1 MKKFLIKGAIVL
13 AVFIAALF
21 TISNIMNK
29 GNTDMTVEMAKATFP
44 VITLHHGGWEVNELH
59 GYADEMDVNYMRE
72 CITPLSVG
80 RKLNLTMDTHARQIR
95 ELSFEVRSID
105 GERLIENSKITD
117 YEEANGVLTASLQ
130 LKDLIED
137 NKEYMLVILVKTGG
151 GQEIRYYTRVIYA
164 DDFYTAEKLDYVMDF
179 SGKTFHKEE
188 AKELTKYLES
198 SSKGDNTTF
207 AKVDIHSSFKQVT
220 WGDLNV
226 ERLTY
231 PKISIRE
238 LSSQTGSFL
247 LKYYVGIKEG
257 KRTGYFAVEEFY
269 RVRYTTERMYL
280 LDFERRMNQIFDT
293 ESDIFGNSSIDLGI
307 MGEEVS
313 LKENEGGNVI
323 AFVASN
329 RLFSYNVV
337 DQKLALLFG
346 FYNREN
352 TDDRALYDQHRIQIL
367 NVDEGG
373 NVTFMVYGYMNRGR
387 HEGKTGISVFYY
399 DGTVNTT
406 EELIY
411 VPYYKAPELLL
422 AEVEQLSYINRDG
435 TIYLMIDNAIYGINV
450 VGRTCETIVKNLQE
464 GCYQVSDSNRMMVWQ
479 KGNTLYEGK
488 ELVLMNLN
496 TGRQTLISAGRDE
509 VIAPIGFM
517 GEDLIYGIA
526 RENDIVLD
534 DTGNIIFPMYCVKIQ
549 NETEGILKTYIQ
561 ENVYVTRGSVEEN
574 QIILNRV
581 KKEEDGE
588 YTAIEDDHIMNA
600 EVAETMINNL
610 EVVAI
615 DVYEK
620 ITRINLKNEVAK
632 GAVKLLT
639 PKEVLFE
646 GGRNILFEEQDVALE
661 RYYVYGKG
669 GMEGIF
675 MDVGNAVNLAYD
687 VSGVVVNDAGSYVWQ
702 KGGRSTKNQ
711 IMAIKGEKAT
721 EDKNAL
727 AVCLDTMLEFEG
739 ISRNVP
745 KLLESGETVIDIL
758 ETNLENAKVIDLTGC
773 NLDAVLYYVN
783 QDIPV
788 LTMLEDGSAVLLI
801 GFNEKNT
808 VVMNPENGEVYKV
821 GMNDSKEWFEQNGNK
836 FITYIRTDS

>member
-29 GNTDMTVEMAKATFP
+29 GNTDMTTEMAQATFP
-44 VITLHHGGWEVNELH
+44 VITLHHGGWEINELH
-59 GYADEMDVNYMRE
+59 GYGDEMDVNYMRE

-105 GERLIENSKITD
+105 GERLIENSKVTD
-117 YEEANGVLTASLQ
+117 YEEAGGILTASLQ

-137 NKEYMLVILVKTGG
+137 NKEYMLVILVKING
-151 GQEIRYYTRVIYA
+151 GQEIRYYTRVIHA
-164 DDFYTAEKLDYVMDF
+164 EEFYTAEKLDYVMDF
-179 SGKTFHKEE
+179 SGKTFDKEQ

-231 PKISIRE
+231 PKVTIRE

-269 RVRYTTERMYL
+269 RVRYTAERMYL
-280 LDFERRMNQIFDT
+280 LDFERRMEQIFDT
-293 ESDIFGNSSIDLGI
+293 ESDVFGNSSIDLGI
-307 MGEEVS
+307 MGDEVA

-323 AFVASN
+323 AFVAGN

-337 DQKLALLFG
+337 DHKLAFLFG
-346 FYNREN
+346 FYNSEN
-352 TDDRALYDQHRIQIL
+352 KDERALYDQHRIQIL

-411 VPYYKAPELLL
+411 IPYYKAPELLL
-422 AEVEQLSYINRDG
+422 AEVEQLSFVNRDG
-435 TIYLMIDNAIYGINV
+435 TVYLMIDNAIYGINV
-450 VGRTCETIVKNLQE
+450 VSRMCETIVKNLQE

-479 KGNTLYEGK
+479 KGNKLYEGK

-496 TGRQTLISAGRDE
+496 TGRQTVISAGRDE

-534 DTGNIIFPMYCVKIQ
+534 DTGNIVFPMYCVKIQ

-561 ENVYVTRGSVEEN
+561 ENVYVIKGSVEEN

-581 KKEEDGE
+581 KKDDDGE
-588 YTAIEDDHIMNA
+588 YETIPDDHIMNA
-600 EVAETMINNL
+600 EVAEKMINNL

-632 GAVKLLT
+632 TAVKILT

-646 GGRNILFEEQDVALE
+646 GGRNVLFEEQDVTLQ

-687 VSGVVVNDAGSYVWQ
+687 VSGVVVNDAGGYVWQ

-721 EDKNAL
+721 EEKSAL

-745 KLLESGETVIDIL
+745 QLLQSGETVIEIL
-758 ETNLENAKVIDLTGC
+758 ETNLESAKVIDLTGC
-773 NLDAVLYYVN
+773 SLDAVLYYVN

-788 LTMLEDGSAVLLI
+788 LIMLEDGSAVLLI

-821 GMNDSKEWFEQNGNK
+821 GMNDSKEWFEQNGNR

>member
-29 GNTDMTVEMAKATFP
+29 GNTDMTTEMAQATFP

-59 GYADEMDVNYMRE
+59 GYGDEMDVNYMRE

-105 GERLIENSKITD
+105 GERLIENSKVTD
-117 YEEANGVLTASLQ
+117 YEEAGGILTASLQ

-137 NKEYMLVILVKTGG
+137 NKEYMLVILVKING
-151 GQEIRYYTRVIYA
+151 GQEIRYYTRVIHA
-164 DDFYTAEKLDYVMDF
+164 EEFYTAEKLDYVMDF
-179 SGKTFHKEE
+179 SGKTFDKEQ

-231 PKISIRE
+231 PKVTIRE

-269 RVRYTTERMYL
+269 RVRYTAERMYL
-280 LDFERRMNQIFDT
+280 LDFERRMEQIFDT
-293 ESDIFGNSSIDLGI
+293 ESDVFGNGSIDLGI
-307 MGEEVS
+307 MGDEVA

-323 AFVASN
+323 AFVAGN

-337 DQKLALLFG
+337 EHKLAFLFG
-346 FYNREN
+346 FYNSEN
-352 TDDRALYDQHRIQIL
+352 KDERALYDQHRIQIL

-411 VPYYKAPELLL
+411 IPYYKAPELLL
-422 AEVEQLSYINRDG
+422 AEVEQLSFVNRDG
-435 TIYLMIDNAIYGINV
+435 TVYLMIDNAIYGINV
-450 VGRTCETIVKNLQE
+450 VSRMCETIVKNLQE

-479 KGNTLYEGK
+479 KGNKLYEGK

-496 TGRQTLISAGRDE
+496 TGRQTVISAGRDE

-534 DTGNIIFPMYCVKIQ
+534 DTGNIVFPMYCVKIQ

-561 ENVYVTRGSVEEN
+561 ENVYVIKGSVEEN

-581 KKEEDGE
+581 KKDDDGE
-588 YTAIEDDHIMNA
+588 YETISDDHIMNA
-600 EVAETMINNL
+600 EVAEKMINNL

-632 GAVKLLT
+632 TAVKILT

-646 GGRNILFEEQDVALE
+646 GSRNVLFEEQDVTLQ

-687 VSGVVVNDAGSYVWQ
+687 VSGVVVNDAGGYVWQ

-721 EDKNAL
+721 EEKSAL

-745 KLLESGETVIDIL
+745 QLLQSGETVIEIL
-758 ETNLENAKVIDLTGC
+758 ETNLESAKVIDLTGC
-773 NLDAVLYYVN
+773 SLDAVLYYVN

-788 LTMLEDGSAVLLI
+788 LIMLEDGSAVLLI

-821 GMNDSKEWFEQNGNK
+821 GMNDSKEWFEQNGNR

>member
-21 TISNIMNK
+21 TISDIMNK
-29 GNTDMTVEMAKATFP
+29 GNTDMTVEMAQATFP

-59 GYADEMDVNYMRE
+59 GYGDEMDVNYMRE

-117 YEEANGVLTASLQ
+117 YEETGGILTASLQ

-137 NKEYMLVILVKTGG
+137 NKEYMLVILVKING
-151 GQEIRYYTRVIYA
+151 GQEIRYYTRVIHA
-164 DDFYTAEKLDYVMDF
+164 EDFYTAEKLDYVMDF
-179 SGKTFHKEE
+179 SGKTFDKEQ

-198 SSKGDNTTF
+198 NSQGDNTTF

-231 PKISIRE
+231 PKVTIRE

-280 LDFERRMNQIFDT
+280 LDFERRMDQILDT
-293 ESDIFGNSSIDLGI
+293 GSDIFGNNSIDLGI
-307 MGEEVS
+307 MGEGVA

-337 DQKLALLFG
+337 DHKLALLFG
-346 FYNREN
+346 FYNNDNKDE
-352 TDDRALYDQHRIQIL
+352 RALYDQHRIQIL

-387 HEGKTGISVFYY
+387 HEGKTGISVCYY

-411 VPYYKAPELLL
+411 IPYYKAPELLL
-422 AEVEQLSYINRDG
+422 AEVEQLSFINRDG
-435 TIYLMIDNAIYGINV
+435 TLYLMIDNAIYGINV
-450 VGRTCETIVKNLQE
+450 VSRLCETIVKNLQE

-479 KGNTLYEGK
+479 KGNKLYEGK

-534 DTGNIIFPMYCVKIQ
+534 DAGNIIFPMYCVKIQ

-561 ENVYVTRGSVEEN
+561 ENVYVTKGSVEEN

-581 KKEEDGE
+581 TKDGDGE
-588 YTAIEDDHIMNA
+588 YKTITDDHIMNA
-600 EVAETMINNL
+600 EVAEKMINNL

-632 GAVKLLT
+632 TAVKILT

-646 GGRNILFEEQDVALE
+646 GGRNVLFEEQDMTLQ

-721 EDKNAL
+721 EDKSSL

-745 KLLESGETVIDIL
+745 HLLQSGETVIDIL

-773 NLDAVLYYVN
+773 SLDAVLYYVN

-788 LTMLEDGSAVLLI
+788 LIMLEDGSAVLLI
-801 GFNEKNT
+801 GFNEQNT

>member
-29 GNTDMTVEMAKATFP
+29 GNTDMTTEMAQATFP

-59 GYADEMDVNYMRE
+59 GYGDEMDVNYMRE

-105 GERLIENSKITD
+105 GERLIENSKVTD
-117 YEEANGVLTASLQ
+117 YEEAGGILTASLQ

-137 NKEYMLVILVKTGG
+137 NKEYMLVILVKING
-151 GQEIRYYTRVIYA
+151 GQEIRYYTRVIHA
-164 DDFYTAEKLDYVMDF
+164 EEFYTAEKLDYVMDF
-179 SGKTFHKEE
+179 SGKTFDKEQ

-231 PKISIRE
+231 PKVTIRE

-269 RVRYTTERMYL
+269 RVRYTAERMYL
-280 LDFERRMNQIFDT
+280 LDFERRMEQIFDT
-293 ESDIFGNSSIDLGI
+293 ESDVFGNSSIDLGI
-307 MGEEVS
+307 MGDEVA

-323 AFVASN
+323 AFVAGN

-337 DQKLALLFG
+337 DHKLAFLFG
-346 FYNREN
+346 FYNSEN
-352 TDDRALYDQHRIQIL
+352 KDERALYDQHRIQIL

-411 VPYYKAPELLL
+411 IPYYKAPELLL
-422 AEVEQLSYINRDG
+422 AEVEQLSFVNRDG
-435 TIYLMIDNAIYGINV
+435 TVYLMIDNAIYGINV
-450 VGRTCETIVKNLQE
+450 VSRMCETIVKNLQE

-479 KGNTLYEGK
+479 KGNKLYEGK

-496 TGRQTLISAGRDE
+496 TGRQTVISAGRDE

-534 DTGNIIFPMYCVKIQ
+534 DTGNIVFPMYCVKIQ

-561 ENVYVTRGSVEEN
+561 ENVYVIKGSVEEN

-581 KKEEDGE
+581 KKDDDGE
-588 YTAIEDDHIMNA
+588 YETISDDHIMNA
-600 EVAETMINNL
+600 EVAEKMINNL

-632 GAVKLLT
+632 TAVKILT

-646 GGRNILFEEQDVALE
+646 GGRNVLFEEQDVTLQ

-687 VSGVVVNDAGSYVWQ
+687 VSGVVVNDAGGYVWQ

-721 EDKNAL
+721 EEKSAL

-745 KLLESGETVIDIL
+745 QLLQSGETVIEIL
-758 ETNLENAKVIDLTGC
+758 ETNLESAKVIDLTGC
-773 NLDAVLYYVN
+773 SLDAVLYYVN

-788 LTMLEDGSAVLLI
+788 LIMLEDGSAVLLI

-821 GMNDSKEWFEQNGNK
+821 GMNDSKEWFEQNGNR